1 MGIQGVD
8 VQGQAG
14 GHFDKSMA
22 HLAPARIG
30 HAHHGGGAHAGEA
43 LDGGFHLGRVDIL
56 AAADIHVFFAVH
68 HIMKTGGVAAEQI
81 TGFQPAAGKQF
92 GAGVWPPPV
101 ARTQGRPSQPQ
112 LAHPIHGHILAGLID
127 NARLRAPVGKAHRAA
142 MRHRVGFWQ
151 GQAVHPG
158 FGQAV
163 ALLEGQPTRRPVL
176 DQRNRAGRA
185 ARDAK
190 AQAVQFRC
198 GKVGV
203 VGQHLEHGRHG
214 KQHAQA
220 PINDGA
226 QHLAGVKTRQQHAE
240 AAALQE
246 RQGQHIQPASM
257 KKRRMRHAAVRAG
270 QIPGQRGV
278 VSIGRQHALRQQG
291 ALGPAGGARGVQ
303 QQERGFRVD
312 VRRGVQRR
320 GQPVVQRGQRRA
332 CRAA

>member
-1 MGIQGVD
+1 
-8 VQGQAG
+8 
-14 GHFDKSMA
+14 MA

-81 TGFQPAAGKQF
+81 TGFQPAAGKQL
-92 GAGVWPPPV
+92 GAGVWPSPV
-101 ARTQGRPSQPQ
+101 ARTQGRPGQPQ
-112 LAHPIHGHILAGLID
+112 LAHLIHGHILAGLID

-163 ALLEGQPTRRPVL
+163 ALLEGQPTRRPAL

-190 AQAVQFRC
+190 AQAAQFCC

-312 VRRGVQRR
+312 VWRGVQWR